1 MCEGLRAVGSASAL
15 SWWQGAVMQRG
26 AHSQE
31 RGVEDKSA
39 APTAGLGAE
48 ELGILEMQGDKG
60 LRLEPGS
67 LEREGD
73 VSEHI

>member
-1 MCEGLRAVGSASAL
+1 
-15 SWWQGAVMQRG
+15 MQRG